1 MKKIKLAEPVAVVGA
16 KRTPVGRFGGGL
28 ASLSAVDLGVT
39 ASKSAITQSGINIQD
54 ISFAVFGQ
62 VLQAGAGQNPAR
74 QVALGAGMLESTGAF
89 TVNMVCG
96 SGLKA
101 IHLAAQSIRGGEH
114 DFVLAG
120 GMESMSNAPYYSR
133 KSRWGTGYGN
143 MFLEDGMLA
152 DGLTDAYS
160 KKHMGEAA
168 EWVAEEYK
176 VSRKDMDQYACDS
189 HLKSTSQTKILGSE
203 IVGMATGGMKQVG
216 SAPEGILSFDEGPRE
231 TSLEKLAS
239 LKPVFK
245 KEGKVTAGNSSSI
258 NDGGAAVV
266 LASRSAVKERNL
278 NPLCWIRDGV
288 DGGVPPQEVLMS
300 PLAVFQNLKTNL
312 GLGIGDFE
320 IIEINEAFAC
330 QMVALERELHLDRKK
345 LNPLGGAVSLG
356 HPIGCSGARIAV
368 SLTSQLRET
377 GGLAFATLCLGGG
390 NGTGMIFQRNLN

>member
-1 MKKIKLAEPVAVVGA
+1 MNLAEPVAIVGA
-16 KRTPVGRFGGGL
+16 KRTPMGKFGGGL
-28 ASLSAVDLGVT
+28 APFSAVELGT
-39 ASKSAITQSGINIQD
+39 IASRGAIKQSKTGVQNI
-54 ISFAVFGQ
+54 SLAVFGQ

-74 QVALGAGMLESTGAF
+74 QVALGCGMNKNSSAF

-101 IHLAAQSIRGGEH
+101 IHLAAQAIRSGEH
-114 DFVLAG
+114 DLVLAG
-120 GMESMSNAPYYSR
+120 GMESMSNSPYYSK
-133 KSRWGTGYGN
+133 KSRWGIGYGN

-168 EWVAEEYK
+168 EWVAEQYK
-176 VSRKDMDQYACDS
+176 ISRVDMDKYAYKS
-189 HLKSTSQTKILGSE
+189 HLKSISQERFLKSE
-203 IVGMATGGMKQVG
+203 IVSVSTSKGPLGR
-216 SAPEGILSFDEGPRE
+216 DEGPRK
-231 TSLEKLAS
+231 TSPEKLGS

-245 KEGKVTAGNSSSI
+245 KGGSVTAGNSSSI

-266 LASRSAVKERNL
+266 LASQQAVRKEGL
-278 NPLCWIRDGV
+278 SPLCWIRDGV
-288 DGGVPPQEVLMS
+288 DGGVAPDEVLMS
-300 PLAVFQNLKTNL
+300 PLSVFQNLKKEV
-312 GLGIGDFE
+312 GLGVGDFD

-330 QMVALERELHLDRKK
+330 QMVALTRELNIEKEK

-368 SLTSQLRET
+368 SLSSQLKADDKE
-377 GGLAFATLCLGGG
+377 LAFATLCLGGG

>member
-1 MKKIKLAEPVAVVGA
+1 MKKIKLAEPVAIIGA

-28 ASLSAVDLGVT
+28 ASFSAVELGVT
-39 ASKSAITQSGINIQD
+39 ASKNAIEQSGLRLQD
-54 ISFAVFGQ
+54 LSFAVFGQ

-74 QVALGAGMLESTGAF
+74 QVALGAGMLENSSAF

-101 IHLAAQSIRGGEH
+101 IHLAAQSVRNGEH

-120 GMESMSNAPYYSR
+120 GIESMSNTPHYSK

-168 EWVAEEYK
+168 EWVAEKYK
-176 VSRKDMDQYACDS
+176 VSREDMDQYAYDS
-189 HLKSTSQTKILGSE
+189 HLKSTSQTETLGHE
-203 IVGMATGGMKQVG
+203 IASVST
-216 SAPEGILSFDEGPRE
+216 PEGILDRDEGPRK
-231 TSLEKLAS
+231 TSLEKLSS
-239 LKPVFK
+239 LRPVFK
-245 KEGKVTAGNSSSI
+245 KGGKVTAGNSSSI

-266 LASRSAVKERNL
+266 LASHSAVKERGL
-278 NPLCWIRDGV
+278 TPLCWIRDGV
-288 DGGVPPQEVLMS
+288 DGGVSPNEVLMS
-300 PLAVFQNLKTNL
+300 PLAVFQNLKTSL
-312 GLGIGDFE
+312 GLDVSDFDTV
-320 IIEINEAFAC
+320 EINEAFAC
-330 QMVALERELHLDRKK
+330 QMVALKRELHLDTEK
-345 LNPLGGAVSLG
+345 LNPLGGAISLG

-368 SLTSQLRET
+368 SLTSQLKET
-377 GGLAFATLCLGGG
+377 SELAFATLCLGGG

>member
-1 MKKIKLAEPVAVVGA
+1 MKKIKLAEPVAIIGA
-16 KRTPVGRFGGGL
+16 KRTPVGRFGGSL
-28 ASLSAVDLGVT
+28 ASFSAVDLGII
-39 ASKSAITQSGINIQD
+39 ASKNAIKQSGIKHRD
-54 ISFAVFGQ
+54 VSFAVFGQ

-74 QVALGAGMLESTGAF
+74 QVALGAGMLESSSAF
-89 TVNMVCG
+89 TINMVCG

-101 IHLAAQSIRGGEH
+101 IHLAAQSVRGGEH

-168 EWVAEEYK
+168 EWVSEEYQ
-176 VSRKDMDQYACDS
+176 VSRKDMDEYACNS
-189 HLKSTSQTKILGSE
+189 HLKSTSQAKILGCE
-203 IVGMATGGMKQVG
+203 IAGVSTPKGV
-216 SAPEGILSFDEGPRE
+216 LDCDEGPRE

-245 KEGKVTAGNSSSI
+245 KGGKVTAGNSSSI

-266 LASRSAVKERNL
+266 LASRSAVEERNL
-278 NPLCWIRDGV
+278 NPLCWIRNGV

-300 PLAVFQNLKTNL
+300 PLAVFRSLQTNL
-312 GLGIGDFE
+312 GLSVGDFE
-320 IIEINEAFAC
+320 RIEINEAFAC
-330 QMVALERELHLDRKK
+330 QMVALERELCLEPEK
-345 LNPLGGAVSLG
+345 LNRLGGAVSLG

-368 SLTSQLRET
+368 SLTSQLKET
-377 GGLAFATLCLGGG
+377 DGLAFATLCLGGG